1 MSHYSF
7 INIKG
12 VFFFSIGVDE
22 SVPSYRVLVVLF
34 PGKLEKTEP

>member
-12 VFFFSIGVDE
+12 VFFSIGVDE
-22 SVPSYRVLVVLF
+22 SVPSCRVLVVLF